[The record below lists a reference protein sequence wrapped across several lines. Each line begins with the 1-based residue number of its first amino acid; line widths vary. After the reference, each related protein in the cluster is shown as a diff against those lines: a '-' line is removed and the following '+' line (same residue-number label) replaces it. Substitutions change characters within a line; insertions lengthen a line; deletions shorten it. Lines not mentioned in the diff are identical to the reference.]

1 MKKVVVI
8 LKNRFTELNEE
19 LFLLEN
25 KTIVNQETFE
35 EIMRTVFIRVGLGII
50 NQIIFVYSEC
60 NSKRIMIKFSEK
72 NIELCLQLKELGEK
86 LGFEMSDYKRTF

>member
-35 EIMRTVFIRVGLGII
+35 EICEQNYFI
-50 NQIIFVYSEC
+50 
-60 NSKRIMIKFSEK
+60 NSDV
-72 NIELCLQLKELGEK
+72 
-86 LGFEMSDYKRTF
+86 MSCFYKSWFGNK

>member
-1 MKKVVVI
+1 MKKVAVI

-35 EIMRTVFIRVGLGII
+35 EICEQNYFI
-50 NQIIFVYSEC
+50 
-60 NSKRIMIKFSEK
+60 NSDVMACFYKSWFGTKRIKI
-72 NIELCLQLKELGEK
+72 
-86 LGFEMSDYKRTF
+86 

>member
-1 MKKVVVI
+1 MKKVAVI

-35 EIMRTVFIRVGLGII
+35 EICEQNYFID
-50 NQIIFVYSEC
+50 
-60 NSKRIMIKFSEK
+60 
-72 NIELCLQLKELGEK
+72 
-86 LGFEMSDYKRTF
+86 SDAMACFYKSWFGNK

>member
-35 EIMRTVFIRVGLGII
+35 EICEQNYFI
-50 NQIIFVYSEC
+50 NSE
-60 NSKRIMIKFSEK
+60 
-72 NIELCLQLKELGEK
+72 
-86 LGFEMSDYKRTF
+86 EMSCFYKSCFGNK

>member
-35 EIMRTVFIRVGLGII
+35 EICEQNYFI
-50 NQIIFVYSEC
+50 
-60 NSKRIMIKFSEK
+60 NSM
-72 NIELCLQLKELGEK
+72 
-86 LGFEMSDYKRTF
+86 

>member
-25 KTIVNQETFE
+25 KTIVKFE
-35 EIMRTVFIRVGLGII
+35 EICEQNYFINSDV
-50 NQIIFVYSEC
+50 IF
-60 NSKRIMIKFSEK
+60 MF
-72 NIELCLQLKELGEK
+72 L
-86 LGFEMSDYKRTF
+86 

>member
-1 MKKVVVI
+1 LQLRKKL

-35 EIMRTVFIRVGLGII
+35 EICEQNYFID
-50 NQIIFVYSEC
+50 
-60 NSKRIMIKFSEK
+60 
-72 NIELCLQLKELGEK
+72 
-86 LGFEMSDYKRTF
+86 SDVMACFYKSWFGNK

>member
-35 EIMRTVFIRVGLGII
+35 EICEQNYFI
-50 NQIIFVYSEC
+50 NSEVMSC
-60 NSKRIMIKFSEK
+60 FYKS
-72 NIELCLQLKELGEK
+72 
-86 LGFEMSDYKRTF
+86 GFGNK

>member
-35 EIMRTVFIRVGLGII
+35 EICEQNYFI
-50 NQIIFVYSEC
+50 
-60 NSKRIMIKFSEK
+60 NSDVMACF
-72 NIELCLQLKELGEK
+72 
-86 LGFEMSDYKRTF
+86 YKSCFGNK